1 MHREERRG
9 GAEPSPSREE
19 LGDDEVRELQVM
31 AGVRPQPQ
39 RVPIRSGRGRA
50 QRSSFAAAALMR
62 DAARSTGTPAQVGSQ
77 LSPCGPEVAAGEE
90 TEEAVRQLEKAVDEI
105 LPPLSDSSGVE
116 DGAGI
121 GEQRQEERGDA
132 SEEWY
137 DSASEEPSIRSLT
150 PMERQIFGS
159 DSDTRGGDPPCFNGV
174 DRSSLTGECF
184 PEATD
189 VTSGK

>member
-1 MHREERRG
+1 M
-9 GAEPSPSREE
+9 
-19 LGDDEVRELQVM
+19 RELQVM

-62 DAARSTGTPAQVGSQ
+62 DAASSTGTPAQVGSQ

-105 LPPLSDSSGVE
+105 LPPWSDSSGVE

-121 GEQRQEERGDA
+121 SEQRREERG
-132 SEEWY
+132 EESY
-137 DSASEEPSIRSLT
+137 DSASEEPSIRSLK

-159 DSDTRGGDPPCFNGV
+159 NSDTSEEEGTPLV
-174 DRSSLTGECF
+174 SAESTGA
-184 PEATD
+184 PSQ
-189 VTSGK
+189 VSVSQKRQTSPLVSEEKKQKK